1 MIVKLMIILVKMIMI
16 ISLTHSTLSRS
27 PPHPEVLW
35 FAALGQHRQ
44 DALVWHPSA
53 QTSITKL
60 NGYDEVSMVLDVCN
74 VSFYI
79 YIYVYMIILNT

>member
-1 MIVKLMIILVKMIMI
+1 MIVKLMIIMIVKLMIIMLVIMRMIM
-16 ISLTHSTLSRS
+16 SLTHSTLSRS

-60 NGYDEVSMVLDVCN
+60 NGYDEVSMVLDECN
-74 VSFYI
+74 IVYI
-79 YIYVYMIILNT
+79 YP

>member
-1 MIVKLMIILVKMIMI
+1 MIVKLMIILVIMRMIM
-16 ISLTHSTLSRS
+16 SLTHSSHSTLSRS

-60 NGYDEVSMVLDVCN
+60 NGYDEVSMVLDECN
-74 VSFYI
+74 IV
-79 YIYVYMIILNT
+79 